1 MARFSMIEEKDA
13 SGETRR
19 IFKEILEVKH
29 LRKVPNFFKTLS
41 ATLTVLQGTW
51 SVYRHVSTRGQI
63 PESVK
68 EMMFVAISVA
78 KNCKYCEV
86 AHVAFCRILKV
97 DPETCE
103 NLVRNI
109 DAIKPE
115 RTRDI
120 IRFAVKT
127 AVDPKS
133 LGDQDYKSL
142 AKHKISPEEIVEIV
156 AMSAFATYAITV
168 ADALQLELDKFD

>member
-13 SGETRR
+13 TGETRR
-19 IFKEILEVKH
+19 IFQEILEVKH
-29 LRKVPNFFKTLS
+29 LRKVPNFFKTL
-41 ATLTVLQGTW
+41 AANLPVLQGTW
-51 SVYRHVSTRGQI
+51 NVYRNVSTRGSI

-78 KNCKYCEV
+78 RKCKYCEV

-103 NLVRNI
+103 NLVRNM

-133 LGDQDYKSL
+133 LGDPDYKSL
-142 AKHKISPEEIVEIV
+142 AKHKISPEEIEEIV
-156 AMSAFATYAITV
+156 AMSAFANYAITV
-168 ADALQLELDKFD
+168 ADSLQLELDKFD